1 MSDQQRQIMTEA
13 ECEALCA
20 WLESPEGC
28 NFQQETPGDIASMT
42 WICDGTLKLTRQ
54 WMRAHGVDE
63 AGSATAK
70 CSSTS
75 RPLHAIGFDKATES
89 RRSSERRT

>member
-28 NFQQETPGDIASMT
+28 NFQQAIPGDIASMT
-42 WICDGTLKLTRQ
+42 WTCDGTLKLIRQ
-54 WMRAHGVDE
+54 WMRAHGVNE
-63 AGSATAK
+63 SV
-70 CSSTS
+70 TS
-75 RPLHAIGFDKATES
+75 PEL
-89 RRSSERRT
+89 ERRRGYCDCEVLFNGASAPRDWLR

>member
-1 MSDQQRQIMTEA
+1 MSEKLRQTMTEA

-28 NFQQETPGDIASMT
+28 NFQQEIPGDIASMI

-63 AGSATAK
+63 AIHI
-70 CSSTS
+70 
-75 RPLHAIGFDKATES
+75 P
-89 RRSSERRT
+89 EREERGG

>member
-1 MSDQQRQIMTEA
+1 MSDQQRQTMTEA
-13 ECEALCA
+13 EFEALCA

-42 WICDGTLKLTRQ
+42 WTCDGTLKLTRQ

-63 AGSATAK
+63 AINISELEERGGYCDCEVLFNVADAP
-70 CSSTS
+70 
-75 RPLHAIGFDKATES
+75 RDWL
-89 RRSSERRT
+89 RSGN

>member
-20 WLESPEGC
+20 WLESPKGC
-28 NFQQETPGDIASMT
+28 NFQQAIPDDIASMT
-42 WICDGTLKLTRQ
+42 WTCDGTLKLTRQ

-63 AGSATAK
+63 AINIPELEERGGYCDCEVLFNGASAP
-70 CSSTS
+70 
-75 RPLHAIGFDKATES
+75 RDWL
-89 RRSSERRT
+89 RSGN